1 MKINLKKALFG
12 TLAVLFWIAVWHFA
26 AIRVGKSI
34 LLPTP
39 LETVKVFF
47 SLIVTGE
54 FWLTALTSLKSV
66 FTGALAGVVLGLI
79 VALLSYISPVLK
91 YLFAPLL
98 SLVKATPVASFIIL
112 ALVWLGK
119 DIIPFVI
126 ALMMVVPIVSANLYE
141 GLVNVDAQLY
151 EVTKLYKF
159 SFRKKWEMLLKPSL
173 LPYFLSA
180 VKSGIALS
188 WKAGIAAEVL
198 CTPENS
204 IGKYL
209 HESRL
214 YLEFPTLF
222 AWTLTVI
229 ILSFFFEKFVV
240 LIIEK
245 LLGRGRRKA

>member
-1 MKINLKKALFG
+1 MKIKFKK
-12 TLAVLFWIAVWHFA
+12 TLLGFLSVLFWVAVWHFA
-26 AIRVGKSI
+26 AVRVGKSI

-39 LETVKVFF
+39 RETVEVF
-47 SLIVTGE
+47 LAITQTGE

-66 FTGALAGVVLGLI
+66 FSGALAGVLLGLI
-79 VALLSYISPVLK
+79 IALLSYISPLLK

-119 DIIPFVI
+119 DVIPFVI
-126 ALMMVVPIVSANLYE
+126 ALMMVAPIVAANLYE
-141 GLVNVDAQLY
+141 GLVAVDTQLY
-151 EVTKLYKF
+151 EVAKLYGF
-159 SFRKKWEMLLKPSL
+159 SFRKKWRMLYRPSL

-214 YLEFPTLF
+214 YLEYPTLF

-229 ILSFFFEKFVV
+229 ILSFFLEKVV
-240 LIIEK
+240 VWAIEK
-245 LLGRGRRKA
+245 LLGGGQKKV